1 LRHFRKRTP
10 RSQPTQLCW
19 RASIAARAK
28 KKPPER
34 SGPRGAKD
42 SALVPGAIGQPSA
55 RASCSSHQP
64 GLFADPPGFRRSRQ
78 PPCWRFAPR
87 SAETHL
93 ACAPDADSAT
103 WFALTDTAR
112 PHLSEKTRNETRPCE
127 IPASAKPYDDC
138 RIDEAGE
145 YVIDRSGSRAFFGA
159 MLRTWRKLNGGR
171 RRRKPAAAGSAVGL
185 VTERNASY
193 REIESFIIGRQS
205 DCCS

>member
-1 LRHFRKRTP
+1 MLAGEHR
-10 RSQPTQLCW
+10 RS
-19 RASIAARAK
+19 RK

-93 ACAPDADSAT
+93 ACAPDADSAM

-112 PHLSEKTRNETRPCE
+112 PHLSEKTRNETRPSE

-145 YVIDRSGSRAFFGA
+145 YVIDRSGSRAFFWGD
-159 MLRTWRKLNGGR
+159 
-171 RRRKPAAAGSAVGL
+171 AANLAKTKRWPQAEAGSGG
-185 VTERNASY
+185 ERSRFSN
-193 REIESFIIGRQS
+193 RT
-205 DCCS
+205 